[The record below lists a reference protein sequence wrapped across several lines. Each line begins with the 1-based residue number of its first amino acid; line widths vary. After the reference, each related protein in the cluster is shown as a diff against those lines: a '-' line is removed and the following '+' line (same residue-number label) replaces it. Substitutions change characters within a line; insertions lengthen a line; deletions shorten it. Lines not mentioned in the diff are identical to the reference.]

1 MITATLLVMS
11 VVALMQFAVYYWRSL
26 LAGVAAEP
34 ISERV
39 REAAG
44 LESTSVGPSDFPSFL
59 QLNRL
64 TPGLKDSSHGLRTV
78 RVYYFAVEA
87 LKRLA
92 GVRLPALAAW
102 TEREM
107 AACSRY
113 AAVIL
118 SQQLE
123 RNLACA
129 AEIRSC

>member
-1 MITATLLVMS
+1 MITATLLVIS
-11 VVALMQFAVYYWRSL
+11 VVALVQFAVYYWRSL

-44 LESTSVGPSDFPSFL
+44 LESTSVGPSDFASFL

-64 TPGLKDSSHGLRTV
+64 TPGLRDSGHGLRTV
-78 RVYYFAVEA
+78 WAYYHAVGA
-87 LKRLA
+87 LKLLA

-107 AACSRY
+107 STCSRY